1 MQEVDNFKII
11 FAKDVL
17 YREPVIYYLLLP
29 YDIYNNVTKPHPLLN
44 AKKNSTIY
52 LLDSP
57 IVT

>member
-1 MQEVDNFKII
+1 MFYTESQLFTN
-11 FAKDVL
+11 
-17 YREPVIYYLLLP
+17 LLLP